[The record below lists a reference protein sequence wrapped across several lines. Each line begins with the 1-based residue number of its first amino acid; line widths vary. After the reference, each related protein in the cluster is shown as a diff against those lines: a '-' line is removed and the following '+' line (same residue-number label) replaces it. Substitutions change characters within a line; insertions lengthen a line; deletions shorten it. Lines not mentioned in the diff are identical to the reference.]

1 MAVDQGAAG
10 LRFEGRR
17 RTVGTNVL
25 LATVLVV
32 GIVGL
37 LQWAGYRFSGRAD
50 CTSSSINSLS
60 DGTVHLLDGL
70 DETVRI
76 TTAYFKTD
84 IEEKDQAKYR
94 STAEDLVN
102 LYQIENRSKIEV
114 ESFNPLQD
122 HDKRKELLDRL
133 QEKPKFHDQSAKHRE
148 LLDKFED
155 ELVPEITTLLDA
167 ELTQMGGLGESL
179 GGTSGTVLGQIEVL
193 LNKLQRDLGA
203 TQAEIKD
210 ASQADLPQYGA
221 AVSVMHSLCS
231 NLSKRFKDIGTVG
244 GQVAG
249 DTNLSPTQADF
260 LAGAQARYQPLV
272 DKLDEL
278 IDAAAELPQL
288 DLEDIARQLAPNS
301 NPIIVETDSDA
312 KVVSFRDVWPPV
324 DQSAAASMAFKDRVF
339 RGEEKLSAAILQLTQ
354 KEKTAV
360 VFVRYGGSPLFMGGF
375 MPGQPP
381 APFSQIKTH
390 LEDLN
395 FEVREWD
402 LSTQTEP
409 PEFDPA
415 PAKTIYVVM
424 KPSSPPQDPRMQQ
437 QQTPFG
443 PQHSQAILDAI
454 ADSGRAVFLAGW
466 YPGPFGP
473 IPGSYEY
480 AEHLKDTWG
489 IEVEAGVLLLQARS
503 PGPNQ
508 YTLRGDAP
516 FMMEPS
522 SADHPISK
530 QLQFLRTILPYVCPL
545 KLADTPPEGVDLKKL
560 VWCERRDGLW
570 GAKDVQAYVEQMRE
584 IYVQKVKGD
593 LEGPFTVAAAASKDD
608 AKVVVISA
616 RDFCA
621 DEMAFARDLAVTA
634 EGLVVR
640 SRNPGNLTLLV
651 NTLHWLNDNE
661 GIMGLGRPIDTATL
675 DVAKGSFSWFFVRAL
690 VWAFW
695 PILVVVGGLG
705 VWYVRRR

>member
-37 LQWAGYRFSGRAD
+37 LQWASYKLGGRAD
-50 CTSSSINSLS
+50 CTSSSVNSLS

-84 IEEKDQAKYR
+84 IEEEDQAKYR
-94 STAEDLVN
+94 NAVNDLVN

-122 HDKRKELLDRL
+122 HDKRKKLLDDL
-133 QEKPKFHDQSAKHRE
+133 QAKPKFQEQSVKHRE
-148 LLDKFED
+148 LLDKFEN

-193 LNKLQRDLGA
+193 LDRLQRDLGA
-203 TQAEIKD
+203 TQAEIQD

-249 DTNLSPTQADF
+249 DNNLSPAQADF

-324 DQSAAASMAFKDRVF
+324 DQSAATSMAFKDRVF

-381 APFSQIKTH
+381 AMYSQIKTH

-409 PEFDPA
+409 PEIDPA

-424 KPSSPPQDPRMQQ
+424 KPSSPPPDPRMQQ

-443 PQHSQAILDAI
+443 PQHSQVILDAI

-473 IPGSYEY
+473 IPGDYEY
-480 AEHLKDTWG
+480 DNYLKDTWG
-489 IEVEAGVLLLQARS
+489 IEVEAGVLLLQAVS
-503 PGPNQ
+503 VGPNQ
-508 YTLRGDAP
+508 YRLGGGAP
-516 FMMEPS
+516 FMMES
-522 SADHPISK
+522 SDADHPITK
-530 QLQFLRTILPYVCPL
+530 QLKVLRTIFPYVCPL
-545 KLADTPPEGVDLKKL
+545 KLADTPPEGVDLEKL
-560 VWCERRDGLW
+560 VWCERSDTLW
-570 GAKDVQAYVEQMRE
+570 GAKDIQAYIDQMRE
-584 IYVQKVKGD
+584 EYVHKVKGD

-661 GIMGLGRPIDTATL
+661 GIMGLGRPIDTPTL
-675 DVAKGSFSWFFVRAL
+675 AIAEGSFGSFFVRAL
-690 VWAFW
+690 VWVIW
-695 PILVVVGGLG
+695 PLLVVVGGLG